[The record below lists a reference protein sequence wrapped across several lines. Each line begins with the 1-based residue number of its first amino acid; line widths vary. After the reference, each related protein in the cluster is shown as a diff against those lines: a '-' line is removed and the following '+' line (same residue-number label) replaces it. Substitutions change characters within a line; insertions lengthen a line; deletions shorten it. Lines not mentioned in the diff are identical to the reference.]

1 MQGST
6 EIFEIADS
14 SKRGIIREKVRE
26 EAPGGV
32 SKVRALLS
40 DMQRKHLEIFERS
53 ESTRLEAERV
63 RAEARRI
70 AAETDEI
77 VMRGGRGLRGDEEA
91 IRCAVLRQE
100 RELAAAKAATVA
112 GAFMLS
118 EQRMQVSDVCRP

>member
-40 DMQRKHLEIFERS
+40 DMQRKHLEVFERS
-53 ESTRLEAERV
+53 ESTKLEAERV

-77 VMRGGRGLRGDEEA
+77 VMQRGGGLGGDVEA

-100 RELAAAKAATVA
+100 RELAAAKAAAVA
-112 GAFMLS
+112 GAFMLPQ
-118 EQRMQVSDVCRP
+118 QRMQVSNVCRP